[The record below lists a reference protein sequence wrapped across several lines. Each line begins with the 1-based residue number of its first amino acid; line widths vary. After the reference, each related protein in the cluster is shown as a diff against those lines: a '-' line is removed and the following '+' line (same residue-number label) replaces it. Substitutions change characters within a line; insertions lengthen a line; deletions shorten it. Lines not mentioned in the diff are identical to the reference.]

1 MSARR
6 AARRHRDEVG
16 EVLAVHA
23 DRPGALVVGLFVL
36 VWLVLSGLTLIHP
49 GESPVLAVAPAL
61 AFAIIFGLILLFM
74 SGERVVVCESG
85 IVVGSCAPGLRPYVI
100 PFDQIVTGSV
110 VPVAGVQRYAAE
122 TGTGGF
128 PQSTVRRSVWTRRGI
143 HFVGPSPKQARRHH
157 AVLAP
162 LQDPPPRSV
171 DGRWV
176 WFAGTGPTPP
186 EQVTAQIASAADGSG
201 QRELARAAASTPVR
215 ELTGDRGDAAR
226 QLPGFPQAR

>member
-23 DRPGALVVGLFVL
+23 DRPGPLVIGVFVL
-36 VWLVLSGLTLIHP
+36 LWVVFSGLTLINP
-49 GESPVLAVAPAL
+49 GESVVLAVAPAL
-61 AFAIIFGLILLFM
+61 AFAIIFGLILLFI
-74 SGERVVVCESG
+74 SGERLVVCERG

-100 PFDQIVTGSV
+100 PSDQIIPGSV
-110 VPVAGVQRYAAE
+110 VPVTGARRYAAE

-128 PQSTVRRSVWTRRGI
+128 PQSTVRRSAWTRRGI
-143 HFVGPSPKQARRHH
+143 HFVGPSPKQARRHR

-162 LQDPPPRSV
+162 LQDPPPRSI

-176 WFAGTGPTPP
+176 WFAGTGSTSPD
-186 EQVTAQIASAADGSG
+186 QVTAQIARAAEVSG
-201 QRELARAAASTPVR
+201 QRELARAAAAEPVR